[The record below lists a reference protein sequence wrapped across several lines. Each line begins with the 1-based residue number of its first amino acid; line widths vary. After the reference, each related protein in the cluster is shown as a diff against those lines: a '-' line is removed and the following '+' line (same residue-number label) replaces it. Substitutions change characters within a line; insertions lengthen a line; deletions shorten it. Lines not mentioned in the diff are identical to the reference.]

1 MNYNLKIKVQ
11 NEYSQGLEHV
21 RTERERKRKADS
33 KILEAPPAW
42 FIKSNL
48 LWDNMQFETATF
60 LTDHLDIALVS
71 EKWVIEDEI
80 VKNAEKVS
88 KYLYRKLGIKKIK
101 RQIIDDNNLYGIAAT
116 FIEWFDDDEN
126 TPLIGCIDPLSIIPD
141 PKNYADSEMRFI
153 GLEKQVPISYIR
165 DNKNFKY
172 RDEVIA
178 GISEEWRRTEQTRG
192 QAFNMTQVP
201 DDEMTSLYFHFTTF
215 EGKKWMT
222 VWSNNFEY
230 CLREVELEGLSKA
243 EKLNPAK
250 VRFPIQL
257 HRRAPKRG
265 SFFGSSLYDELI
277 DYQDLESELLGLKV
291 AGVRLEELW
300 GDHIINRDLWVNL
313 EALQKVK
320 VGNRYI
326 EADFSNIGN
335 QPTFIDVPVSKSSG
349 RVDGLLQQIPQY
361 ANKTSGNNDI
371 SRGQSAPGTQTK
383 AEVQVLEQKSDR
395 LLRMKRDNYMDS
407 YEEMWQDISRSYELY
422 MSENAT
428 LNIAFFDNWKSF
440 SQTLKK
446 KQFVTGGNINIYVIS
461 RDEKQDKD
469 NQDFQKLTVSANLL
483 IGNMKPGYAMDTLMR
498 TVIEKSGIDGMDP
511 NVIIP
516 ESVDEM
522 HAKNNLELLN
532 NNIEVSAPQ
541 PNQDLL
547 TYIAIYKQALP
558 TPAREK
564 AIEAYTNAYID
575 SKQFEQ
581 AQVWVQDSASASMAM
596 NNVNSQQS
604 QNPILPQ

>member
-21 RTERERKRKADS
+21 RTERERKRKADA

-291 AGVRLEELW
+291 AGVRLEELG

-371 SRGQSAPGTQTK
+371 SRGQSAPWSQTK

-407 YEEMWQDISRSYELY
+407 YEEMWQDITRSYELY
-422 MSENAT
+422 MSEKAT

>member
-21 RTERERKRKADS
+21 RTERERKRKADA

-407 YEEMWQDISRSYELY
+407 YEEMWQDITRSYELY
-422 MSENAT
+422 MSEKAT

-511 NVIIP
+511 NVVIP

>member
-1 MNYNLKIKVQ
+1 MNEQLKAKVQ
-11 NEYSQGLEHV
+11 NEYTQGLEHV
-21 RTERERKRKADS
+21 RSERDRKRKADA
-33 KILEAPPAW
+33 KILEAPPPG

-71 EKWVIEDEI
+71 EKGVLEDEI

-88 KYLYRKLGIKKIK
+88 KFLYRKLGIKKIK
-101 RQIIDDNNLYGIAAT
+101 RQIIDDNNLYGLAAT

-172 RDEVIA
+172 RDEVLA
-178 GISEEWRRTEQTRG
+178 GISEEWRKTEQARG
-192 QAFNMTQVP
+192 QAFNMTQMP

-215 EGKKWMT
+215 EGKKLMT

-291 AGVRLEELW
+291 AGVRLEELGW
-300 GDHIINRDLWVNL
+300 DHIINKDLGVNL

-371 SRGQSAPGTQTK
+371 SRGQSAPWTQTK
-383 AEVQVLEQKSDR
+383 SEVQILEQKADR

-407 YEEMWQDISRSYELY
+407 YEEMWQDILRSYELY
-422 MSENAT
+422 MGEKSKI
-428 LNIAFFDNWKSF
+428 NIAFFDNGKAF
-440 SQTLKK
+440 SQTLTK
-446 KQFVTGGNINIYVIS
+446 KQFVTGGNINIYVVS
-461 RDEKQDKD
+461 SDEKRDKD

-483 IGNMKPGYAMDTLMR
+483 IGNMKPWYAMDSLLR
-498 TVIEKSGIDGMDP
+498 VVIEKSGIDWADP
-511 NVIIP
+511 LVFIP

-532 NNIEVSAPQ
+532 NNIEVSEPQ

-558 TPAREK
+558 TPARDK
-564 AIEAYTNAYID
+564 ALESYTNAYID

-581 AQVWVQDSASASMAM
+581 AQVWQQDSASAAMSM
-596 NNVNSQQS
+596 NTINSQAN
-604 QNPILPQ
+604 QNPTLWN